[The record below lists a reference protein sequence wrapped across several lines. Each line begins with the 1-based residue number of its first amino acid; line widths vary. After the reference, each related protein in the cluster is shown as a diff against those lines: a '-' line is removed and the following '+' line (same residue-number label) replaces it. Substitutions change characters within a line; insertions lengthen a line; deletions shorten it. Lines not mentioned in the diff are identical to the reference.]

1 MIDEENLSQMSDE
14 DYFASMKM
22 MFRTDGWQILLVELK
37 QQADLIG
44 DIQDIKTIEGLHFHK
59 GQLNAI
65 GRLLNFE
72 ETLRRAEDEAEDTS

>member
-1 MIDEENLSQMSDE
+1 MIDLDNMTNE

-22 MFRTDGWQILLVELK
+22 MFRTVGWQILLVELD
-37 QQADLIG
+37 QQADLLG
-44 DIQDIKTIEGLHFHK
+44 DIQDIKTIEGLHFNK

-72 ETLRRAEDEAEDTS
+72 ETLRRAEEESEETS

>member
-1 MIDEENLSQMSDE
+1 MIDLDNMTNE

-22 MFRTDGWQILLVELK
+22 MFRTEGWQILLVELD

-44 DIQDIKTIEGLHFHK
+44 DIQDIKTIEGLHFNK

-72 ETLRRAEDEAEDTS
+72 ETLRRAEEESEETS